1 MPSSHIDGRRGMS
14 VCTVLSSDFP
24 LEEVPPPPGLQI
36 FLEPGKR
43 EAEYRN
49 AGRGFAVFASDR
61 FPELQTEKRY
71 CFSLDV
77 YGGEEALTAYLREQ
91 LEEAGEIEIWRVW
104 LDGDFDHRVRKVKI
118 GAGELT
124 AEDIRELEQMEVWR
138 EDPVTGRRVDYCF
151 LLTK

>member
-1 MPSSHIDGRRGMS
+1 MS
-14 VCTVLSSDFP
+14 VCTVLASDFP
-24 LEEVPPPPGLQI
+24 LEEVPPPPGLEI
-36 FLEPGKR
+36 ILRPGKG

-61 FPELQTEKRY
+61 FLELQTEKEY
-71 CFSLDV
+71 SYHLDI

-91 LEEAGEIEIWRVW
+91 TEEAGEIEIWHVW

-118 GAGELT
+118 GADELT

>member
-1 MPSSHIDGRRGMS
+1 MS
-14 VCTVLSSDFP
+14 VLTILSSDFP
-24 LEEVPPPPGLQI
+24 LEEVPPPPGLEI
-36 FLEPGKR
+36 ILRPGKG

-61 FPELQTEKRY
+61 FPELQTEKEY
-71 CFSLDV
+71 SYHLGI

-91 LEEAGEIEIWRVW
+91 MEEAGEIEIWHVW

-118 GAGELT
+118 GADELT

-138 EDPVTGRRVDYCF
+138 EDTVTGRRVDYCF